1 MFGITACLLIASLV
15 VVVLVRRQPTSA
27 VSSSCAGHET
37 IEVTAAPGVASALRK
52 AGAAWASKARP
63 NGVCA
68 VVHVTARASSATV
81 DRLGR
86 SDVDLP
92 DVWVADSSQ
101 WVQQLRR
108 DTNGETSPVHSSW
121 VSPSIASSPLVLAAS
136 PAAAQALV
144 KPAAGGWSKMLAGQA
159 GISMMDPDHSTE
171 GLLTLA
177 TAQAALGH
185 MSGPPSRE
193 LVTSLVTLS
202 TRVVDRAIED
212 VATSGADA
220 PAFPASEQTVI
231 KANSGPG
238 PDRLRAVYAR
248 GEGMS
253 LDFPVVQFVPA
264 TQSPVRREAVSAFVS
279 SLYQSAAQGRV
290 RAAGLRDA
298 KGSAFPSVVGFD
310 GIAPQATIRSLPQV
324 GDQQIT
330 DSRRVWSAAQRRNRT
345 LIVVDVSG
353 SMLEQRGEKIRFAAA
368 AAKDAVGYLPDDAE
382 LGLWAFSTNLSGA
395 APWRELVSV
404 GRLGSPDDDQ
414 SRRQTLRSQT
424 DRLPG
429 LAQTRGN
436 TGLYQTTW
444 DAFET
449 VRTGYDP
456 RRYNS
461 VVVVTDGRNT
471 GPGLG
476 RGDLLSRLKA
486 AKVSSRPVPVF
497 TVAIGPD
504 ADRGTLK
511 AISAATGGSEFS
523 VDTVSDIREVFLD
536 AVIKEGS

>member
-1 MFGITACLLIASLV
+1 MV
-15 VVVLVRRQPTSA
+15 VVRGHPTSGD
-27 VSSSCAGHET
+27 STCAGHET
-37 IEVTAAPGVASALRK
+37 VEVTAAPRVASALRK

-63 NGVCA
+63 GGVCP
-68 VVHVTARASSATV
+68 VVQVTARASAKTV
-81 DRLGR
+81 DQLGR
-86 SDVDLP
+86 PEVDLP

-108 DTNGETSPVHSSW
+108 DTYGETNPVHSSW

-136 PAAAQALV
+136 PAGARALV
-144 KPAAGGWSKMLAGQA
+144 KPAAGGWSNVLAGQA

-177 TAQAALGH
+177 TAQAVLGR
-185 MSGPPSRE
+185 MSGPPSRA

-202 TRVVDRAIED
+202 TRVLDRAFED
-212 VATSGADA
+212 VASAGKAA
-220 PAFPASEQTVI
+220 PAFPTSEQTVI
-231 KANSGPG
+231 KANSRPG
-238 PDRLRAVYAR
+238 PDRLQAVYAR

-279 SLYQSAAQGRV
+279 SLYQAATQRRL

-298 KGSAFPSVVGFD
+298 KGSAFPSTVGFD
-310 GIAPQATIRSLPQV
+310 GIAPTATIRSLPQV
-324 GDQQIT
+324 SDQQIT

-353 SMLEQRGEKIRFAAA
+353 SMLERDGDKIRFAAA

-382 LGLWAFSTNLSGA
+382 LGLWAFSTNLNGA
-395 APWRELVSV
+395 APWRQLVSV
-404 GRLGSPDDDQ
+404 GPLGSPADEQ
-414 SRRQTLRSQT
+414 ARRQKLRSQT
-424 DRLPG
+424 DQLPR
-429 LAQTRGN
+429 LAQSRGN
-436 TGLYQTTW
+436 TGLYRTTW
-444 DAFET
+444 DAFRT
-449 VRTGYDP
+449 VRNGYDP

-461 VVVVTDGRNT
+461 VVVVTDGTNT
-471 GPGLG
+471 GSGLT
-476 RGDLLSRLKA
+476 RSDLLSRLKA
-486 AKVSSRPVPVF
+486 AQASSRPVPVF

-504 ADRGTLK
+504 ADQGTLK
-511 AISAATGGSEFS
+511 AISAATGGSEYS
-523 VDTVSDIREVFLD
+523 VDTASDIREVFLD